1 MEHLPTKERRLDEPG
16 EVQQDQVDAA
26 RREALAK
33 IGRFVYVAPAL
44 ALLAQPKGAQAGY
57 GRGGTRPG
65 WGYGDKNHIHTGPP
79 GLLKN
84 LLKKK

>member
-1 MEHLPTKERRLDEPG
+1 
-16 EVQQDQVDAA
+16 VDGA

-57 GRGGTRPG
+57 GRGTRPG
-65 WGYGDKNHIHTGPP
+65 YGYGDPNHIHTGPP
-79 GLLKN
+79 GLNK
-84 LLKKK
+84 